1 MADELPPD
9 LEEEEVPGGKAVTGH
24 KSLRD
29 KYVFGRKFEPKKN
42 FSQRLQENR
51 EKLGAGVK
59 EEAKDQAKKAVS
71 KVVKEAAIQ
80 AARAV
85 YAWIATAIG
94 PYVGIVIVIV
104 VIIIAVIIAITAAY
118 GITANNGIYGKKA
131 TQAANKY
138 DPSVIGDIRVILGD
152 QIMVSNNP
160 QDNYFSQGDPSFNTQ
175 ALSGSWPSGKNK
187 LAEAGCG
194 ITSCTMM
201 MRYYGVTNITPVDFA
216 NRMAKENGGSLNLV
230 TSTMLEYI
238 NPVLKSQGKAEKSLA
253 QIAPNAQAIAKYIQ
267 NGDPVLAHGN
277 PICGSS
283 GQHYVLIVGISKDY
297 KNFVISDPAASKPR
311 QSAAR
316 YCSNSELLGGILD
329 LTVLQ

>member
-1 MADELPPD
+1 MADELPPN
-9 LEEEEVPGGKAVTGH
+9 LEEEEIPGGPAVMPSPKSKNPFAKKTGEALN
-24 KSLRD
+24 K
-29 KYVFGRKFEPKKN
+29 G
-42 FSQRLQENR
+42 
-51 EKLGAGVK
+51 K
-59 EEAKDQAKKAVS
+59 EVAKDQAKKAIS
-71 KVVKEAAIQ
+71 KVIREATVQ

-94 PYVGIVIVIV
+94 PYVGI
-104 VIIIAVIIAITAAY
+104 IIAVAIIIIVITIAITAAY
-118 GITANNGIYGKKA
+118 GFKANKGAHGLSA
-131 TQAANKY
+131 TQAAEKY

-160 QDNYFSQGDPSFNTQ
+160 EQNYFSQGDPAFNKES
-175 ALSGSWPSGKNK
+175 LKGSWPSGKNK

-194 ITSCTMM
+194 ITACTMM
-201 MRYYGVTNITPVDFA
+201 MRYYGVQNISPVDFG
-216 NRMAKENGGSLNLV
+216 NQIAKENGGSLNLV
-230 TSTMLEYI
+230 PETMLEYV
-238 NPVLKSQGKAEKSLA
+238 NPLMKSQGQKEKSLA
-253 QIAPNAQAIAKYIQ
+253 QIAPNAQTIAKYIQ

-316 YCSNSELLGGILD
+316 YCSSSNLLGNILD